1 MSSPYSGA
9 TPVGGSGGYPPE
21 PPQPNYAATPG
32 YDQGAPGYD
41 QSAPGYDQGTTGYEQ
56 GATGAT
62 GYTQGSTEYTQG
74 ADYDQSYGAHAGDRG
89 TPMTEAGR
97 PEVSGTSVGELISE
111 VTTDLSV
118 LMRQEL
124 QLAKAEITVEAKK
137 AGQGAGMFGAAG
149 FAGYMVLLFLS
160 FALWWALENLMDAG
174 LAALIVA
181 VLWGVIGAVA
191 FVVGRKKFRQVNPK
205 PERTVDT
212 LQQVPGALKPH

>member
-9 TPVGGSGGYPPE
+9 TPVGGSGYPPE
-21 PPQPNYAATPG
+21 PPQANYAVPPTAEQGYAGYEQTPG
-32 YDQGAPGYD
+32 YEQT
-41 QSAPGYDQGTTGYEQ
+41 STYEQ
-56 GATGAT
+56 GSA
-62 GYTQGSTEYTQG
+62 YEQG
-74 ADYDQSYGAHAGDRG
+74 YGAHAGERG

-97 PEVSGTSVGELISE
+97 PDVEGASVGQLISE

-124 QLAKAEITVEAKK
+124 ALAKAELTVEAKK
-137 AGQGAGMFGAAG
+137 AGQGAGAFGAAG
-149 FAGYMVLLFLS
+149 FAGYMVLMFLS
-160 FALWWALENLMDAG
+160 FALWWALENVMDAG